1 MANVFDEAEA
11 QIKARSVFDVASEE
25 LSREEKAKERRAE
38 GEQLLKRTEPV
49 TTAFDDP
56 IASLGTSAGH
66 QLTRAA
72 LLSGGKKTDVAL
84 GVLGPLAAT
93 AASAFVPV
101 PGSTV
106 AAGAASSGAADAL
119 VQAREYFRGER
130 DDLSKGR
137 LLASTALGAIVPPS
151 VKAAATPL
159 GTAVKTVATRG
170 AQGAG
175 LGAAHEAIS
184 EAVDEGKLS
193 AKGIITAGVLG
204 TLFGAGFGTL
214 EGAAPHIL
222 KLLRGKT
229 VEEAKKVIAEELP
242 KLDTDAA
249 MDAATKAEVR
259 GLLEGAQKR
268 IDDALGIKPETAT
281 PTAGDT
287 AIGRQTAAEKAFGG
301 EAPLTRIEKA
311 DERAAAL
318 TAARAEDVRQTLLS
332 RQAGAPETTVL
343 TGDEAQNQLTKLE
356 TRPGNAQR
364 ERARLLARQEAQPEV
379 GGVVPANVETSPQA
393 ERVLAREGFEG
404 APLAP
409 QVARPTPIAD
419 LQKRVD
425 AVRLR
430 FEQEEPR
437 LPSSGQAEFTQRR
450 ADIQRRLADVESAFN
465 EADQL
470 NKSPRA
476 LEELNA
482 RLAALEKESAELHEA
497 AIKSIAKGTP
507 AGDALGLP
515 GQPIEDAFDDG
526 LPEVVRQITEP
537 PPASPPGAPSPL
549 GLPGQPVEE
558 AGLSNFPKRPEL
570 PDKARPGSDI
580 FRDFYDAS
588 KAWEKQV
595 GEWLANV
602 PEKKPIIWQEQDRK
616 YGQGS
621 IRALTRNIDPDK
633 PWRVT
638 TFVPNRQGDAF
649 MPWGHQEYKTRTE
662 ALIEDGKHIDRFHD
676 RMPVRV
682 MTEPEILGYTHLSE
696 VDPKSLKWYAAKDP
710 EVVEKLRQSR
720 RTQGLVIDSFS
731 DGKIAFTEPV
741 DTTIQKA
748 FGLSASDAPSKLPV
762 VPKAKRIGL
771 PADGEMDI
779 LNHVQE
785 LGGIRHPDN
794 VQEGSRKGGEYDGFP
809 GLWEGGGLPRALVRR
824 DGGGSTPDQLVGEL
838 RANGV
843 PVRDPDHLFE
853 LIEKAR
859 KERPKKRADVATQNY
874 VSRFE
879 TAFLGDAEKIA
890 QMQREGKGIT
900 VDDLRVGDT
909 FTVNKEKFRVTG
921 IDENGFVTVKDGITR
936 TVEPG
941 TPIFPDKDKI
951 NRAGKKVPDF
961 ITPAD
966 EAAASTATEP
976 KVTRAENFATDG
988 NYNVEFPD
996 GKKGQVY
1003 RDPENGWWY
1012 ETGDSGKGGT
1022 PPLPVG
1028 FNKAEAI
1035 EGLRARIDKRAE
1047 KPFSLASA
1055 TNEQQA
1061 AEAAANRERLLAQE
1075 RTQKIQT
1082 LAEKPLTGDSSDVG
1096 QGTLLAGDEDLFSG
1110 PSAETLAKRD
1120 PKQAGFI
1127 DRRLLFST
1135 PLQSA
1140 LGGIAGGVYGS
1151 KQGDTP
1157 EERAQN
1163 MLLYGAAGAGVGA
1176 ASRIVGRAAL
1186 NRMGAKATYEID
1198 KHLTPPPGKSIADKL
1213 SEAPTSVK
1221 AATLSVYAPLDKLE
1235 DDVRKAAS
1243 WLYVLPKRELPL
1255 SREFEQV
1262 AGATGKGG
1270 QDVRDYARNVLDAVG
1285 EKDRQNFDRL
1295 VALKRIEQRLA
1306 WNDANASDRKVV
1318 GDWTHAKVAGDLAKL
1333 ESDIGAKR
1341 VGELD
1346 AIASGIMQREADDAL
1361 RLQVESGRL
1370 SQEAYDRIKADN
1382 DFYAPFKVLDH
1393 LEGYDTGGGRAVDTR
1408 DQLAKVIEGIHS
1420 TDFHIENPSVALAQ
1434 HIFKGRV
1441 LAEKN
1446 LKMQELAK
1454 LADNDVSGSLIRKL
1468 GPDDEVRRGYEAV
1481 NYFDNGKP
1489 MRLEVRPEVAEAVK
1503 GLNVTESGLLA
1514 NFARQAGGLFRFGAT
1529 TGNLAFQPVNF
1540 ALADQPNLWLVSR
1553 YGLRGAEDIA
1563 RAPVDFA
1570 HGLYA
1575 SIFSNLLGG
1584 EGGKFARGV
1593 EMADRLSQGLTGPQI
1608 STTSFSA
1615 PIRFLKRANAA
1626 AAQLAREFHESGAT
1640 GSNWQELVD
1649 TMGGTVDEKKFAQ
1662 SLKLGE
1668 HSLLDSIGSI
1678 NKAIE
1683 ESTKMMGFKRGVRI
1697 EGLDKMKPADAAEA
1711 LKKVVT
1717 EVRNFAGSP
1726 DFMRSGYATR
1736 DLNNL
1741 VQMFLNA
1748 RVQGITNL
1756 TGRLAGADGIEA
1768 ARNAWLRIAGTIG
1781 VGAAY
1786 VWYQNHRPENE
1797 ADYRSRSETER
1808 KNYFLFPRYDDKGAP
1823 LYSTNEF
1830 GQNVREYWRLPKRE
1844 VLQYMGNTVESALD
1858 FAHEK
1863 DPEAVS
1869 KYVTQMAENLS
1880 PVNISGK
1887 TGRERMESVVG
1898 GANPLVKVPY
1908 EQLSGRDTFRH
1919 RDILPTDDL
1928 KRASPG
1934 NQFVETTPK
1943 LLVNAA
1949 HAMPDFA
1956 PDNLRSPMLLQNL
1969 VEGTTGRALTQF
1981 LPRNQPEG
1989 RDPAAA
1995 SVASN
2000 PLTSRFAGSLYVD
2013 RSAEQAELDK
2023 VKQGEADIRV
2033 EQRRTARQTI
2043 NELKKLTPEEVS
2055 ARLTDI
2061 AENRPKLFEAI
2072 MSEAKKNDRDVIDR
2086 QLLGLGVKN
2095 GARAQF
2101 IVGQLRKMDPEKAAD
2116 YLSRLSEG
2124 DGAPLTPEVFE
2135 QVALLLQVQPEASP
2149 AAAAL
2154 TPEANKP
2161 VSDGIPTMTV
2171 QEAFKA
2177 PPGKFRGTN
2186 GKTYIKQANGQIIE
2200 SK

>member
-1 MANVFDEAEA
+1 MPDVFDQAAEQA
-11 QIKARSVFDVASEE
+11 DVFDKAAEE
-25 LSREEKAKERRAE
+25 LSRQQKATERRGEAE
-38 GEQLLKRTEPV
+38 KLLKRFEPV
-49 TTAFDDP
+49 VTPYDDL
-56 IASLGTSAGH
+56 ASAVGSRAGSE
-66 QLTRAA
+66 LTRSA
-72 LLSGGKKTDVAL
+72 LLRGGKVGDVAIN
-84 GVLGPLAAT
+84 VLAPT
-93 AASAFVPV
+93 AGAVAGGLLPV
-101 PGSTV
+101 PGAAPGLA
-106 AAGAASSGAADAL
+106 AAGGTAGDAL
-119 VQAREYFRGER
+119 VQAREYLRGER
-130 DDLSKGR
+130 DDFSTGR
-137 LLASTALGAIVPPS
+137 LLASGATSAIIPPA

-159 GTAVKTVATRG
+159 ATFGKTLAVRG

-175 LGAAHEAIS
+175 LGTAHEAIS
-184 EAVDEGKLS
+184 EAIDEGKLS
-193 AKGIITAGVLG
+193 PKQIVTAGVLG

-214 EGAAPHIL
+214 EGIAPHIL
-222 KLLRGKT
+222 KAIRGKR
-229 VEEAKKVIAEELP
+229 VEEVKQVIADQ
-242 KLDTDAA
+242 LDNIANDSKIAA
-249 MDAATKAEVR
+249 KDIENVR
-259 GLLEGAQKR
+259 GALTGAQKR
-268 IDDALGIKPETAT
+268 IDELLGIKPEPAA
-281 PTAGDT
+281 PTTTDT
-287 AIGRQTAAEKAFGG
+287 TMGRQAAAEKVFGG
-301 EAPLTRIEKA
+301 EAPLTRLEKA
-311 DERAAAL
+311 DERAAAHN
-318 TAARAEDVRQTLLS
+318 AARAEDIRESILARQSSGTTES
-332 RQAGAPETTVL
+332 TVL

-356 TRPGNAQR
+356 TRPGESRR
-364 ERARLLARQEAQPEV
+364 ERARLLARQTQAEPEV
-379 GGVVPANVETSPQA
+379 GGVVPENVQTSPQA
-393 ERVLAREGFEG
+393 ERLLAQEGFAG

-409 QVARPTPIAD
+409 RVERPAALADAQARI
-419 LQKRVD
+419 D

-437 LPSSGQAEFTQRR
+437 LPSAGQAEFTQRR
-450 ADIQRRLADVESAFN
+450 ADIQRRLSEVESAFN

-1151 KQGDTP
+1151 KQGETP

-1163 MLLYGAAGAGVGA
+1163 MLLYGAAGAAAGA
-1176 ASRIVGRAAL
+1176 GSRILGKAVVSRL
-1186 NRMGAKATYEID
+1186 GAKPVYEID
-1198 KHLTPPPGKSIADKL
+1198 KHLTPPPGKSIAEKI
-1213 SEAPTSVK
+1213 SEVPSNVK
-1221 AATLSVYAPLDKLE
+1221 AATLTVFAPLDKLE
-1235 DDVRKAAS
+1235 RDVAKANAGVVS
-1243 WLYVLPKRELPL
+1243 LMPRDLPL

-1262 AGATGKGG
+1262 AGATGKAG
-1270 QDVRDYARNVLDAVG
+1270 QEVRDYARNVLDAVG
-1285 EKDRQNFDRL
+1285 DADRQNFDRI

-1318 GDWTHAKVAGDLAKL
+1318 GDWTHAKVAADLAKL
-1333 ESDIGAKR
+1333 EADIGPKR

-1346 AIASGIMQREADDAL
+1346 KIASTTMQQEADDAL

-1370 SQEAYDRIKADN
+1370 SPEAYAAIKADN

-1393 LEGYDTGGGRAVDTR
+1393 LEGFDTGGGRAIDTR
-1408 DQLAKVIEGIHS
+1408 DQLAKVITGIHNE
-1420 TDFHIENPSVALAQ
+1420 DFHIENPSVALAQ

-1446 LKMQELAK
+1446 IKMLELAK
-1454 LADNDVSGSLIRKL
+1454 LADADASGTLIRKL
-1468 GPDDEVRRGYEAV
+1468 EPNDQPRRGYETV
-1481 NYFDNGKP
+1481 NYFEDGKP
-1489 MRLEVRPEVAEAVK
+1489 MRLEVKPDVAAAVK
-1503 GLNVTESGLLA
+1503 GLNATEAGIVA
-1514 NFARQAGGLFRFGAT
+1514 NFARNFGSLFRFGAT
-1529 TGNLAFQPVNF
+1529 TGNIAFQPVNF
-1540 ALADQPNLWLVSR
+1540 VLADQPNLWLVSK
-1553 YGLRGAEDIA
+1553 YGLRGARDIA

-1570 HGLYA
+1570 HGMYA

-1584 EGGKFARGV
+1584 EGGTFAKVGSKLPGV
-1593 EMADRLSQGLTGPQI
+1593 RQ
-1608 STTSFSA
+1608 
-1615 PIRFLKRANAA
+1615 ANDAA
-1626 AAQLAREFHESGAT
+1626 ADLARQFHESGAS

-1649 TMGGTVDEKKFAQ
+1649 TMGGSVDEKKFLR

-1668 HSLLDSIGSI
+1668 HSLIDSIGSI

-1683 ESTKMMGFKRGVRI
+1683 ESTKMMGFKRGLRI
-1697 EGLDKMKPADAAEA
+1697 EGLDNMTPAQAEQA
-1711 LKKVVT
+1711 LKKVVA

-1726 DFMRSGYATR
+1726 DFMRSGYVTR

-1748 RVQGITNL
+1748 RVQGVTNL
-1756 TGRLAGADGIEA
+1756 TGRLAGADGVEA

-1781 VGAAY
+1781 VGSAY
-1786 VWYQNHRPENE
+1786 LWYQNHRPENE
-1797 ADYRSRSETER
+1797 ADYNARSEAER
-1808 KNYFLFPRYDDKGAP
+1808 KNYFLFPRNDAEGKP

-1830 GQNVREYWRLPKRE
+1830 GQQVREYWRLPKRE

-1858 FAHEK
+1858 FAHNK
-1863 DPEAVS
+1863 DPEAVA
-1869 KYVTQMAENLS
+1869 KYGMQMVENLS
-1880 PVNISGK
+1880 PVNISGN

-1919 RDILPTDDL
+1919 RDILPTEDL
-1928 KRASPG
+1928 KRASPE

-1943 LLVNAA
+1943 LFVRAA
-1949 HAMPDFA
+1949 EAMPDFA
-1956 PDNLRSPMLLQNL
+1956 PENLRSPMMLQNL
-1969 VEGTTGRALTQF
+1969 TEGFSGRAVTQF
-1981 LPRNQPEG
+1981 LPKKQAEG
-1989 RDPAAA
+1989 RDETAAA
-1995 SVASN
+1995 VASN
-2000 PLTSRFAGSLYVD
+2000 PLTARLAGSLYVD
-2013 RSAEQAELDK
+2013 RSKEQADLDK
-2023 VKQGEADIRV
+2023 IKRGEADVRV
-2033 EQRRTARQTI
+2033 EKRRTARGTI
-2043 NELKKLTPEEVS
+2043 AELKTLSPEQVTE
-2055 ARLTDI
+2055 RLTDI
-2061 AENRPKLFEAI
+2061 ATNHPELFDEIIAE
-2072 MSEAKKNDRDVIDR
+2072 SKKTSRDVIDR

-2101 IVGQLRKMDPEKAAD
+2101 IVGQIRKMPPEKVGE
-2116 YLSRLSEG
+2116 YLTRLSEG
-2124 DGAPLTPEVFE
+2124 EGAPLTPDVFE
-2135 QVALLLQVQPEASP
+2135 QVTTLMQSQPEVAP
-2149 AAAAL
+2149 AAKL
-2154 TPEANKP
+2154 TPEAKP
-2161 VSDGIPTMTV
+2161 EIPTLSIA
-2171 QEAFKA
+2171 EAAKA
-2177 PPGKFRGTN
+2177 APGKFRGTN
-2186 GKTYIKQANGQIIE
+2186 GKTYEKLSTGRIVE
-2200 SK
+2200 SN